1 MLLTTLEL
9 SKAQFKNVH
18 FCNSGIVFPQGNRL
32 TLKGE
37 PGFSYVQTNAVKI
50 ISSACTLIVFLRC
63 THTVTAGLLE
73 KRCVAYKKPGIIKIF
88 ISMMPGLYFP
98 TLSDRCHISV
108 FFVAYCF
115 MTTHQQQH
123 RFFMLGAQRRVKREE
138 GREAVRLR
146 RDLEPRGRT
155 GTGAGTVFAKGS
167 LV

>member
-115 MTTHQQQH
+115 MTTHQ
-123 RFFMLGAQRRVKREE
+123 LERRSFLHCVSFKHCF
-138 GREAVRLR
+138 GPEASWEVPGPSRWIR
-146 RDLEPRGRT
+146 CPWRQT
-155 GTGAGTVFAKGS
+155 A
-167 LV
+167 